1 MDGDNVVIAQPH
13 VHKICGISTTSECE
27 HKGIAEHTKDNGGI
41 IRYNELLSDEEF
53 PTSRA

>member
-1 MDGDNVVIAQPH
+1 MDGDNVVIAPPH